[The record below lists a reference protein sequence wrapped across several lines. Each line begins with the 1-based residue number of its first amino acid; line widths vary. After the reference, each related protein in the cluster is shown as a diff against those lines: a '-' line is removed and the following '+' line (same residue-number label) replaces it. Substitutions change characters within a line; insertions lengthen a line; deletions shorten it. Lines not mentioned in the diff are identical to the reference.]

1 LQIKRSSVQT
11 ADGIEKLN
19 RRLERL
25 VEERTAALRDREA
38 RLAEQNLL
46 MDAAL
51 NNMSQ
56 GLLMFDAESRLMVF
70 NRRYIKL
77 YGLDPEQ
84 ITPGMSLRSLLEC
97 RAKTNTFIG
106 ETEKYAAMLGAL
118 ISKGETYSRMADLP
132 DGRTISIVSRPMACG
147 GWVVTHEDITER
159 RRAEKKIAHMAH
171 HDALTDLPN
180 RLLLRGRLAEALANL
195 AQGERVAVFYLDLD
209 NFKSVNDTLGHQI
222 GDELLKRVAQRLLG
236 CVDECVTVARVGGDE
251 FALILPRLENMAEPT
266 TLASRICEAVRSPC
280 EVFGHAV
287 MTETS
292 IGVAIAP
299 DDAKAPDE
307 LLRNVD
313 TALYRAKANG
323 RGSFVFFEP
332 EMDASIKARRE
343 LENELR
349 LALAE
354 GQFTLHYQPILNLN
368 DSRIPCCEALIRW
381 NHPRRG
387 LVRPGDFIPVAEEI
401 GLIVPIGEWVLRQA
415 CADAV
420 HWPGHIKVAVNLSA
434 IQVASPNL
442 LSTVIGALA
451 ASGLPAGRLELE
463 ITESVMMQNTQSTLA
478 TLHRLRALDVKIS
491 MDDFGTGYSSL
502 SYLRRFPFDKLKIDR
517 SFIHDLSKAPGAFEI
532 VRAVTDMARSLGMIA
547 TAEGVET
554 AEQMEQVRE
563 LGCTEV
569 QGYYIGKP
577 QPLAEVAG
585 LLDAYLPRRAKSA

>member
-1 LQIKRSSVQT
+1 
-11 ADGIEKLN
+11 
-19 RRLERL
+19 
-25 VEERTAALRDREA
+25 
-38 RLAEQNLL
+38 
-46 MDAAL
+46 
-51 NNMSQ
+51 
-56 GLLMFDAESRLMVF
+56 
-70 NRRYIKL
+70 
-77 YGLDPEQ
+77 
-84 ITPGMSLRSLLEC
+84 
-97 RAKTNTFIG
+97 
-106 ETEKYAAMLGAL
+106 
-118 ISKGETYSRMADLP
+118 
-132 DGRTISIVSRPMACG
+132 
-147 GWVVTHEDITER
+147 
-159 RRAEKKIAHMAH
+159 MAH

-209 NFKSVNDTLGHQI
+209 NFKGVNETLGHQI

-251 FALILPRLENMAEPT
+251 FALILPRLENMAEAT
-266 TLASRICEAVRSPC
+266 TLASRICEAVRSRC

-307 LLRNVD
+307 LLRNAD

-323 RGSFVFFEP
+323 RGSFVFFES
-332 EMDASIKARRE
+332 EMDASIKARRD
-343 LENELR
+343 LESELR

-420 HWPGHIKVAVNLSA
+420 HWPGHTKVAVNLSA

-451 ASGLPAGRLELE
+451 ASGLSASRLELE

-517 SFIHDLSKAPGAFEI
+517 SFIHDLSKAPDAFEI
-532 VRAVTDMARSLGMIA
+532 VRAVTAMARSLGMIT

-554 AEQMEQVRE
+554 AEQMEQVCE
-563 LGCTEV
+563 LGCTEA

-577 QPLAEVAG
+577 QPLTELAG

>member
-1 LQIKRSSVQT
+1 VQ
-11 ADGIEKLN
+11 AANGIEELN

-25 VEERTAALRDREA
+25 VEERTAALRDRET

-56 GLLMFDAESRLMVF
+56 GLLMFDAESRLVVF

-77 YGLDPEQ
+77 YELDPEQ

-106 ETEKYAAMLGAL
+106 ETEKYATMLGAL
-118 ISKGETYSRMADLP
+118 IAKGETYSRMADLP

-180 RLLLRGRLAEALANL
+180 RLMLRGRLAEALANL
-195 AQGERVAVFYLDLD
+195 AKGERVAVFYLDLD

-222 GDELLKRVAQRLLG
+222 GDGLLKLVAQRLLG
-236 CVDECVTVARVGGDE
+236 CVDEGVTVARVGGDE
-251 FALILPRLENMAEPT
+251 FALILPSLEDVADAN

-280 EVFGHAV
+280 DVFGHAV
-287 MTETS
+287 MTDTS
-292 IGVAIAP
+292 IGIAIAP
-299 DDAKAPDE
+299 DDAGAPDE
-307 LLRNVD
+307 LLRNAD

-332 EMDASIKARRE
+332 EMDAAIKARRE
-343 LENELR
+343 LESELR

-354 GQFTLHYQPILNLN
+354 GQFTLHYQPILNLSDN
-368 DSRIPCCEALIRW
+368 RIPCCEALIRW

-420 HWPGHIKVAVNLSA
+420 HWPGHTKVAVNLSA

-463 ITESVMMQNTQSTLA
+463 ITETVMMQNTQSTLA

-517 SFIHDLSKAPGAFEI
+517 SFIHDLSKAPDAFEI
-532 VRAVTDMARSLGMIA
+532 VRAVTAMARSLGMIT

-554 AEQMEQVRE
+554 AQQMEQVRG

-577 QPLAEVAG
+577 QPLAELAG